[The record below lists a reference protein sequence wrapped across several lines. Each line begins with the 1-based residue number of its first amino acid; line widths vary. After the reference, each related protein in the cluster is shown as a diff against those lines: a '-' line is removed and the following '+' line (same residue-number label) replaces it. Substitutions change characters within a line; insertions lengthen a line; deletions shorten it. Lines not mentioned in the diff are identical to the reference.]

1 MGRRRH
7 NSLGDLVALAALLP
21 WWLALALAAA
31 SFLLLDAI
39 AANRVS
45 LPAVGNP
52 MSSTLFH
59 SVVVAMA
66 KVGRFILPGAFV
78 FGAVTSLYRTA
89 RASKLVSD
97 FGRARGR
104 IEKNEALHTWR
115 EFEVLVGEVYRR
127 QGYHAAPTREGADG
141 GVDLVLRRGDETLLV
156 QCKHWQ
162 ARTVGVNVVREL
174 RGVIAAAG
182 AAGGAVVTSGEFTRE
197 AVEFAK
203 TARVD
208 LINGKR
214 LRALAR
220 QLAPAGSPAIRTE
233 PTLSS
238 SARAAS
244 ALPNCP
250 QCGSLMVLRTAKRG
264 TRAGERFWGCGH
276 YPKCKGIRPSE
287 A

>member
-1 MGRRRH
+1 MGRRRD
-7 NSLGDLVALAALLP
+7 NPLGDLVALAALLP

-39 AANRVS
+39 AADRVS
-45 LPAVGNP
+45 LPAGGNA
-52 MSSTLFH
+52 MGSTLLH
-59 SVVVAMA
+59 SVAVGFA
-66 KVGRFILPGAFV
+66 KVGRFIVPGAFL

-89 RASKLVSD
+89 RASKLVSG
-97 FGRARGR
+97 FGRPRGR
-104 IEKNEALHTWR
+104 IEKNEALRTWR
-115 EFEVLVGEVYRR
+115 EFEVLVGEIYRR

-174 RGVIAAAG
+174 RGVIAATG

-197 AVEFAK
+197 AVEFAT

-214 LRALAR
+214 LRALAQ
-220 QLAPAGSPAIRTE
+220 QLGPAGPPAIRID

-238 SARAAS
+238 NAPAAS
-244 ALPNCP
+244 AMPNCP
-250 QCGSLMVLRTAKRG
+250 QCCSLMVLRTAKRG
-264 TRAGERFWGCGH
+264 TRAGEHFWGCGH
-276 YPKCKGIRPSE
+276 YPQCKGTRPSE